1 MVIKV
6 MNANIAE
13 NLGMIDTLRKE
24 IIKKI
29 Q

>member
-13 NLGMIDTLRKE
+13 NLGMIDTLRRE
-24 IIKKI
+24 IIIKI